1 MDKKRFIKEK
11 ARYAFIR
18 ERTREIRERPRHR
31 TAVPGLEYAE
41 DNKDRGTSEPG
52 EREAAVDRTE
62 DMAIS
67 TLGYTEKALKFAKR
81 KYRENVSHRETH
93 FERGGDTAAT
103 ETTPEMCFTVRH
115 ISKVE
120 TAYPGA
126 KELLREKAVEEYRA
140 GQIQKQR
147 RIFER
152 ENRAETY
159 TDRQGRFEASVQRKS
174 RTEYG
179 KSIPAQGTERS
190 VLGRRAAN
198 KSETI
203 KTQGRRLAQGRAVK
217 QTVAVQSRKTLSLER
232 LKKAVLHTAG
242 SAGKTMAL
250 GGGAAL
256 ALLVPLLLIFAV
268 AGAMF
273 GGSVDLEKAPVSDE
287 VKAYAGLIQAYA
299 MEQGIPEYSGLIMA
313 VMMQESGGQGN
324 DPMQASESSF
334 NTKYPNTPG
343 GISDPEYSIE
353 VGVQA
358 FADVLRQAGVQG
370 IDDEKRLYI
379 ALQAYNF
386 GPGYI
391 SYAMNNGGHSAFTA
405 LAFSEMMA
413 QQMGWTSY
421 GDPQYV
427 QHVLRYYE
435 AGEEAQGQN
444 LCGLL
449 EDGIKE

>member
-1 MDKKRFIKEK
+1 MDRKRFIKEK

-31 TAVPGLEYAE
+31 TAVPGLDYAE
-41 DNKDRGTSEPG
+41 DIQGRDASEPG

-67 TLGYTEKALKFAKR
+67 SLEYTEKALKYAKR
-81 KYRENVSHRETH
+81 RYRENVSHHETH
-93 FERGGDTAAT
+93 FEKGGDTAST

-115 ISKVE
+115 ISMGE
-120 TAYPGA
+120 TACPRA
-126 KELLREKAVEEYRA
+126 KELLREKAVEEYKA
-140 GQIQKQR
+140 GQIQKQS

-159 TDRQGRFEASVQRKS
+159 ADRQGRQETDVQRRIKTYPGTS
-174 RTEYG
+174 RR
-179 KSIPAQGTERS
+179 IQRAERS
-190 VLGRRAAN
+190 VPGQGAAN
-198 KSETI
+198 KSETV
-203 KTQGRRLAQGRAVK
+203 KAQGRRFAQGRAVK
-217 QTVAVQSRKTLSLER
+217 QTVAGQSRKTLSLER
-232 LKKAVLHTAG
+232 LKKAALHAAG
-242 SAGKTMAL
+242 SAGKTLAL
-250 GGGAAL
+250 GGVAAL

-313 VMMQESGGQGN
+313 VMMQESGGRGN

-353 VGVQA
+353 VGVQS

-370 IDDEKRLYI
+370 VDDEERLYI

-435 AGEEAQGQN
+435 AVEEVQG
-444 LCGLL
+444 
-449 EDGIKE
+449 

>member
-31 TAVPGLEYAE
+31 TAVPGLDYTE
-41 DNKDRGTSEPG
+41 DIKSRDAYEPG

-67 TLGYTEKALKFAKR
+67 SLGYTEKALKYAKR

-93 FERGGDTAAT
+93 FESRGASAASA
-103 ETTPEMCFTVRH
+103 EDIPEMCFTVRH
-115 ISKVE
+115 ISMGEAAHPRAKV
-120 TAYPGA
+120 
-126 KELLREKAVEEYRA
+126 LLRGKAVEEYKA

-147 RIFER
+147 RFYEPK
-152 ENRAETY
+152 NRAETY
-159 TDRQGRFEASVQRKS
+159 TDRQGRFEASVHRRP

-179 KSIPAQGTERS
+179 KSIPVQVTERS
-190 VLGRRAAN
+190 VLGRGAAN
-198 KSETI
+198 KSEAI
-203 KTQGRRLAQGRAVK
+203 KAQGRRLAQGRAVK
-217 QTVAVQSRKTLSLER
+217 QTVAGQSMKTLSLER
-232 LKKAVLHTAG
+232 LKKAALHTAG
-242 SAGKTMAL
+242 SAGKTLAL

-256 ALLVPLLLIFAV
+256 ALLLPLLLLFAV

-343 GISDPEYSIE
+343 GISDPEYSI
-353 VGVQA
+353 
-358 FADVLRQAGVQG
+358 
-370 IDDEKRLYI
+370 
-379 ALQAYNF
+379 
-386 GPGYI
+386 
-391 SYAMNNGGHSAFTA
+391 
-405 LAFSEMMA
+405 
-413 QQMGWTSY
+413 
-421 GDPQYV
+421 
-427 QHVLRYYE
+427 
-435 AGEEAQGQN
+435 
-444 LCGLL
+444 
-449 EDGIKE
+449 

>member
-1 MDKKRFIKEK
+1 M
-11 ARYAFIR
+11 
-18 ERTREIRERPRHR
+18 
-31 TAVPGLEYAE
+31 
-41 DNKDRGTSEPG
+41 
-52 EREAAVDRTE
+52 
-62 DMAIS
+62 
-67 TLGYTEKALKFAKR
+67 
-81 KYRENVSHRETH
+81 
-93 FERGGDTAAT
+93 
-103 ETTPEMCFTVRH
+103 
-115 ISKVE
+115 
-120 TAYPGA
+120 
-126 KELLREKAVEEYRA
+126 
-140 GQIQKQR
+140 
-147 RIFER
+147 
-152 ENRAETY
+152 
-159 TDRQGRFEASVQRKS
+159 
-174 RTEYG
+174 
-179 KSIPAQGTERS
+179 
-190 VLGRRAAN
+190 
-198 KSETI
+198 
-203 KTQGRRLAQGRAVK
+203 
-217 QTVAVQSRKTLSLER
+217 SLER
-232 LKKAVLHTAG
+232 LKKAALHTVG
-242 SAGKTMAL
+242 SAGKTLAL

-343 GISDPEYSIE
+343 GINDPEYSIE

-370 IDDEKRLYI
+370 IDDEERLYI

-391 SYAMNNGGHSAFTA
+391 SYAMNNGGHSAFAA

-435 AGEEAQGQN
+435 AGE
-444 LCGLL
+444 
-449 EDGIKE
+449 

>member
-1 MDKKRFIKEK
+1 MDRKRFIKEK

-31 TAVPGLEYAE
+31 ADVPGLSYAE
-41 DNKDRGTSEPG
+41 YIQGRDTSEPG

-67 TLGYTEKALKFAKR
+67 SLEYTEKALKYAKR
-81 KYRENVSHRETH
+81 RYRENVSHHETH
-93 FERGGDTAAT
+93 FEKGGDTAST

-115 ISKVE
+115 ISME
-120 TAYPGA
+120 ESAHPRA
-126 KELLREKAVEEYRA
+126 KELLREKAVEEYKA

-147 RIFER
+147 RFYEPK
-152 ENRAETY
+152 NRAETY
-159 TDRQGRFEASVQRKS
+159 TDRQGRFEASVHRRP

-179 KSIPAQGTERS
+179 KSIPVQVTERS
-190 VLGRRAAN
+190 VLGRGAAN
-198 KSETI
+198 KSEAI
-203 KTQGRRLAQGRAVK
+203 KAQGRRLAQGRAGK
-217 QTVAVQSRKTLSLER
+217 QTIARQSRKTLSLER
-232 LKKAVLHTAG
+232 LKKAALHTAG
-242 SAGKTMAL
+242 SAGKSMAL

-256 ALLVPLLLIFAV
+256 VLLVPMLLIFAV

-299 MEQGIPEYSGLIMA
+299 MGQGIPEYSGLIMA
-313 VMMQESGGQGN
+313 VMMQESGGRGN
-324 DPMQASESSF
+324 DPMQASESGF

-370 IDDEKRLYI
+370 IDDEERLYI

-435 AGEEAQGQN
+435 AGE
-444 LCGLL
+444 
-449 EDGIKE
+449 

>member
-31 TAVPGLEYAE
+31 TAVPGLDYAE
-41 DNKDRGTSEPG
+41 DNKDRGASEPG
-52 EREAAVDRTE
+52 EREAAADRTE

-67 TLGYTEKALKFAKR
+67 TLGYTEKALKYAKR
-81 KYRENVSHRETH
+81 KHRENVSHRETH
-93 FERGGDTAAT
+93 FESRGASAAAA
-103 ETTPEMCFTVRH
+103 EDIPEMCFTVRH

-126 KELLREKAVEEYRA
+126 KELLREKAVEEYKA

-147 RIFER
+147 HIFKR
-152 ENRAETY
+152 ENRAETW
-159 TDRQGRFEASVQRKS
+159 
-174 RTEYG
+174 
-179 KSIPAQGTERS
+179 TERK
-190 VLGRRAAN
+190 GRYETVIQREIKTRPGTSRRIQRAESLDYRREAAN
-198 KSETI
+198 KSEAI
-203 KTQGRRLAQGRAVK
+203 KAQGRRLAQGRAVK
-217 QTVAVQSRKTLSLER
+217 QTVAGQSRKTLSLER
-232 LKKAVLHTAG
+232 LKKAALHTAG
-242 SAGKTMAL
+242 SAGKALAL

-256 ALLVPLLLIFAV
+256 ALLVPLQLIFAV

-324 DPMQASESSF
+324 DPMQASESGF

-370 IDDEKRLYI
+370 VDDEERLYI

-391 SYAMNNGGHSAFTA
+391 SYAMNNGGHSAFAA

-435 AGEEAQGQN
+435 PEEERRFATKRGEQY
-444 LCGLL
+444 LTL
-449 EDGIKE
+449 

>member
-18 ERTREIRERPRHR
+18 ERTREIRERPRQR
-31 TAVPGLEYAE
+31 TAVPGLDYAE
-41 DNKDRGTSEPG
+41 DIQGRDASEPG

-67 TLGYTEKALKFAKR
+67 SLGYTEKALKYAKR

-93 FERGGDTAAT
+93 FESGGAPAAAA
-103 ETTPEMCFTVRH
+103 EDIPEMCFTVRH
-115 ISKVE
+115 ISMGE
-120 TAYPGA
+120 AAHPRT
-126 KELLREKAVEEYRA
+126 KELLREKAVEEYKA
-140 GQIQKQR
+140 GQIQEQR
-147 RIFER
+147 RGFER
-152 ENRAETY
+152 ENTAETY
-159 TDRQGRFEASVQRKS
+159 TDRQGRYEAAVQRKS

-179 KSIPAQGTERS
+179 KSIPVQGTERS
-190 VLGRRAAN
+190 VLGRGAAN
-198 KSETI
+198 KSEAI
-203 KTQGRRLAQGRAVK
+203 KAQGRRLAQGRAVK
-217 QTVAVQSRKTLSLER
+217 QTIAGQSRKTLSLER
-232 LKKAVLHTAG
+232 LKKAALHTAG
-242 SAGKTMAL
+242 SAGKTLAL

-256 ALLVPLLLIFAV
+256 VLLVPLLLIFAV

-273 GGSVDLEKAPVSDE
+273 GGNVDLEKAPVSDE

-435 AGEEAQGQN
+435 PEE
-444 LCGLL
+444 
-449 EDGIKE
+449 

>member
-1 MDKKRFIKEK
+1 MDRKRFIKEK

-18 ERTREIRERPRHR
+18 ERTREIRERPRHSSS
-31 TAVPGLEYAE
+31 VPGLDYAE
-41 DNKDRGTSEPG
+41 DIQGQNASEPG

-67 TLGYTEKALKFAKR
+67 SLGYTEKALKYAKR
-81 KYRENVSHRETH
+81 KYRENVSHRETY
-93 FERGGDTAAT
+93 FESRGASAAT
-103 ETTPEMCFTVRH
+103 AEDIPEMCFTVRH
-115 ISKVE
+115 ISMGE
-120 TAYPGA
+120 AAHPRA
-126 KELLREKAVEEYRA
+126 KELLREKAVEEYKA

-147 RIFER
+147 RIFEW

-159 TDRQGRFEASVQRKS
+159 TDRQGRQETAVQRPLKTRPEMS
-174 RTEYG
+174 QRIQKTE
-179 KSIPAQGTERS
+179 S
-190 VLGRRAAN
+190 LGYRREAAN
-198 KSETI
+198 KSEAI
-203 KTQGRRLAQGRAVK
+203 KAQGRRLAQGRAVK
-217 QTVAVQSRKTLSLER
+217 QTVAVQSRKALSLER
-232 LKKAVLHTAG
+232 LKKAALHTAG
-242 SAGKTMAL
+242 SAGKALAL

-256 ALLVPLLLIFAV
+256 ALLLPLLLIFAV

-287 VKAYAGLIQAYA
+287 VKAYAGLIQVYA

-313 VMMQESGGQGN
+313 VMMQESGGRGN
-324 DPMQASESSF
+324 DPMQASESGF

-358 FADVLRQAGVQG
+358 FADVLRLAGVQG
-370 IDDEKRLYI
+370 IDDEERLYI

-391 SYAMNNGGHSAFTA
+391 SYALNNGGHSAFTA

-435 AGEEAQGQN
+435 AGRGRRTLVYN
-444 LCGLL
+444 
-449 EDGIKE
+449 

>member
-1 MDKKRFIKEK
+1 M
-11 ARYAFIR
+11 
-18 ERTREIRERPRHR
+18 
-31 TAVPGLEYAE
+31 G
-41 DNKDRGTSEPG
+41 
-52 EREAAVDRTE
+52 EAAHPR
-62 DMAIS
+62 
-67 TLGYTEKALKFAKR
+67 AK
-81 KYRENVSHRETH
+81 V
-93 FERGGDTAAT
+93 
-103 ETTPEMCFTVRH
+103 
-115 ISKVE
+115 
-120 TAYPGA
+120 
-126 KELLREKAVEEYRA
+126 LLRGKAVEEYKA

-147 RIFER
+147 HIFKR

-159 TDRQGRFEASVQRKS
+159 TDRQGRQETDVQRPLKTRPGTS
-174 RTEYG
+174 RRIQRE
-179 KSIPAQGTERS
+179 ERS
-190 VLGRRAAN
+190 VPRQGAAN

-203 KTQGRRLAQGRAVK
+203 KTQGRRLAQGKAVK

-232 LKKAVLHTAG
+232 LKKAALHTAG
-242 SAGKTMAL
+242 SAGKTLAL

-324 DPMQASESSF
+324 DPMQASESGF

-370 IDDEKRLYI
+370 IDDEERLYI

-391 SYAMNNGGHSAFTA
+391 SYAMNNGGSFCHSP
-405 LAFSEMMA
+405 LWHS
-413 QQMGWTSY
+413 Q
-421 GDPQYV
+421 
-427 QHVLRYYE
+427 
-435 AGEEAQGQN
+435 
-444 LCGLL
+444 
-449 EDGIKE
+449 K

>member
-31 TAVPGLEYAE
+31 TTVPGLDYAE
-41 DNKDRGTSEPG
+41 DIQGRDTSEPG

-67 TLGYTEKALKFAKR
+67 SLGYTEKALKYAKR
-81 KYRENVSHRETH
+81 KYRENVSHCETH
-93 FERGGDTAAT
+93 FERGGASAAAA
-103 ETTPEMCFTVRH
+103 ENIPEMCFTVRH
-115 ISKVE
+115 ISMGE
-120 TAYPGA
+120 AAHPRA
-126 KELLREKAVEEYRA
+126 KELLWEKAVEEYKA

-159 TDRQGRFEASVQRKS
+159 TDRQGRYEASVQRRP
-174 RTEYG
+174 RTASGMSKPVQRAEQ
-179 KSIPAQGTERS
+179 SVPRQG
-190 VLGRRAAN
+190 AAN

-203 KTQGRRLAQGRAVK
+203 KTQGRRLAQRR
-217 QTVAVQSRKTLSLER
+217 TVNQIIAGQSRKTLSLER
-232 LKKAVLHTAG
+232 LKEAALHTAG
-242 SAGKTMAL
+242 SAGKSMAF

-273 GGSVDLEKAPVSDE
+273 EGSVDLEKAPVSDE

-313 VMMQESGGQGN
+313 VMMQESGGRGN
-324 DPMQASESSF
+324 DPMQASESGF

-358 FADVLRQAGVQG
+358 FANVLRQAGVQG
-370 IDDEKRLYI
+370 IDDEERLYI

-435 AGEEAQGQN
+435 PEE
-444 LCGLL
+444 
-449 EDGIKE
+449 

>member
-31 TAVPGLEYAE
+31 TAVPGLDYAE
-41 DNKDRGTSEPG
+41 DIQGRDASEPG

-67 TLGYTEKALKFAKR
+67 SLEYTEKALKYAKR
-81 KYRENVSHRETH
+81 RYRENVSHHETH
-93 FERGGDTAAT
+93 FEKGGDTAST

-115 ISKVE
+115 ISMGE
-120 TAYPGA
+120 TACPRA
-126 KELLREKAVEEYRA
+126 KELLREKAVEEYKA
-140 GQIQKQR
+140 GQIQKQS

-159 TDRQGRFEASVQRKS
+159 ADRQGRQETDVQRRIKTYPGKS
-174 RTEYG
+174 RR
-179 KSIPAQGTERS
+179 IQRAERS
-190 VLGRRAAN
+190 VPRQGAVN
-198 KSETI
+198 KSKAI
-203 KTQGRRLAQGRAVK
+203 KAQGCRLAQGRTVK

-232 LKKAVLHTAG
+232 LKRAALHTAA
-242 SAGKTMAL
+242 SAGKALTL

-370 IDDEKRLYI
+370 VDDEERLYI

-391 SYAMNNGGHSAFTA
+391 SYALNNGGHSAFTA

-435 AGEEAQGQN
+435 AGEET
-444 LCGLL
+444 
-449 EDGIKE
+449 

>member
-1 MDKKRFIKEK
+1 M
-11 ARYAFIR
+11 
-18 ERTREIRERPRHR
+18 
-31 TAVPGLEYAE
+31 
-41 DNKDRGTSEPG
+41 
-52 EREAAVDRTE
+52 
-62 DMAIS
+62 
-67 TLGYTEKALKFAKR
+67 
-81 KYRENVSHRETH
+81 
-93 FERGGDTAAT
+93 
-103 ETTPEMCFTVRH
+103 
-115 ISKVE
+115 
-120 TAYPGA
+120 
-126 KELLREKAVEEYRA
+126 
-140 GQIQKQR
+140 
-147 RIFER
+147 
-152 ENRAETY
+152 
-159 TDRQGRFEASVQRKS
+159 
-174 RTEYG
+174 
-179 KSIPAQGTERS
+179 
-190 VLGRRAAN
+190 
-198 KSETI
+198 
-203 KTQGRRLAQGRAVK
+203 
-217 QTVAVQSRKTLSLER
+217 SLER
-232 LKKAVLHTAG
+232 LKKAALHAAG
-242 SAGKTMAL
+242 SAGKTLAL
-250 GGGAAL
+250 GGVAAL

-313 VMMQESGGQGN
+313 VMMQESGGRGN

-353 VGVQA
+353 VGVQS

-370 IDDEKRLYI
+370 IDDEERLYI

-435 AGEEAQGQN
+435 AGEET
-444 LCGLL
+444 
-449 EDGIKE
+449 